1 MAHSRLRR
9 FSIAVLAA
17 LPFYATAAAQP
28 APVPSSTAVSLVTGQ
43 RAHLF
48 GGQFDPNNPT
58 VEPGEVRPEWAELIG
73 EYGPDLSRFYV
84 LEDSGELRIL
94 AGWFDL
100 ETLRPDSVDVFE
112 LPSNGPH
119 GPQTVTF
126 LRDAEHAVTGVRVGN
141 LVYDRQPLDEPG
153 QVFQITPLKPVAK
166 LREEALAARPP
177 VEKGTF
183 RETDLVQL
191 NQLDPTI
198 KLDIRYATNRN
209 FLGAPLYLESR
220 AYMQRAAAEAVVR
233 ASQHLHA
240 LGYGLLIHDSYRPWY
255 VTKMFWEGTPQE
267 KRIFVANPEQG
278 SRHNRGCAVDLTL
291 YDLKTGGQLRMTGG
305 YDEMSER
312 SYPFYPGGT
321 ARERWHRDLLR
332 QAMEAEGFTVY
343 EEEWWHFDYKD
354 WKQYPILNLTFE
366 QLESSRP

>member
-1 MAHSRLRR
+1 MALSRLRR
-9 FSIAVLAA
+9 FSIAALAT
-17 LPFYATAAAQP
+17 LSFYAAAAAQP
-28 APVPSSTAVSLVTGQ
+28 APAPSSTAAALVTGQ
-43 RAHLF
+43 KAHLF
-48 GGQFDPNNPT
+48 GGQFDPTDPAA
-58 VEPGEVRPEWAELIG
+58 VPEEVKPEWAALIG
-73 EYGPDLSRFYV
+73 EYGPDLTRFYV

-100 ETLRPDSVDVFE
+100 ETLRPVSADVFE
-112 LPSNGPH
+112 LPADGPH
-119 GPQTVTF
+119 GAQTVTF
-126 LRDAEHAVTGVRVGN
+126 LRDAAHAVTGVRVGN
-141 LVYDRQPLDEPG
+141 LVYDRRPFDGPG

-177 VEKGTF
+177 AEKGTF
-183 RETDLVQL
+183 REPDLVQL

-198 KLDIRYATNRN
+198 KLDIRYATTRN
-209 FLGAPLYLESR
+209 SLGAPLYLEPR
-220 AYMQRAAAEAVVR
+220 AYMQRPAAEAVVR
-233 ASQHLHA
+233 ASQRLHG

-255 VTKMFWEGTPQE
+255 VTKMFWEGTPPE
-267 KRIFVANPEQG
+267 KRIFVADPEQG

-291 YDLKTGGQLRMTGG
+291 YDLKTGEPVRMTGG

-332 QAMEAEGFTVY
+332 WAMEAEGFAVY

-366 QLESSRP
+366 QLENSRP